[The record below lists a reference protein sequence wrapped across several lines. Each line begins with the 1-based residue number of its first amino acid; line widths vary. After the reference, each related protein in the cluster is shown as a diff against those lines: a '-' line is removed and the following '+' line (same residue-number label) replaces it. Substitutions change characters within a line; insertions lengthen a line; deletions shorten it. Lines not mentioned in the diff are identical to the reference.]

1 MAGQLSALAG
11 LGALGDLDLDVIGID
26 EVLAGDAE
34 AARGDLFDGAA
45 AQVPVRIGLEARW
58 IFAAL
63 AGVGF
68 GAHTVHGDRERLVRF
83 LADRAI
89 GHRAGREALEDRF
102 RRLHVFQRDWI
113 FRQLEFEQATQRRQV
128 LVLFVY

>member
-1 MAGQLSALAG
+1 M
-11 LGALGDLDLDVIGID
+11 GDLDLDVIGID

-34 AARGDLFDGAA
+34 AARGHLFDGAA
-45 AQVPVRIGLEARW
+45 AQVSVRIGFEARG
-58 IFAAL
+58 IFAAF

-68 GAHTVHGDRERLVRF
+68 GAHTVHGDCERLVRF

-102 RRLHVFQRDWI
+102 RRLHFFQRDWI
-113 FRQLEFEQATQRRQV
+113 FRQLEFEQATQGCQV
-128 LVLFVY
+128 LVLFVN